1 MTDPALNARYSAF
14 VRAGW
19 PAAAAL
25 PPQHARD
32 ALYGAVLAWRAG
44 ERAAAQT
51 WAARAAALDDAP
63 LYAECAA
70 YLRRAA
76 EHGPTQAYATAE
88 GFGQFIRG
96 GGNVPLY
103 QRTSAALAEVYA
115 RYEALR
121 LLDVGTGDGLALLPA
136 LNAHVAQVD
145 VVEPSAALLAGLAA
159 ALQARGVA
167 HTLSPV
173 TLQQFAA
180 AHADDH
186 WALAQAT
193 FSLQSISFDE
203 RPAALAWLRAHC
215 DRVLIAEFDAPDF
228 REAAA
233 PDRFAYVAERY
244 ARGLAEYPAGSA
256 AVQGFLM
263 PVMFGYFDAGA
274 ARANYEQPAA
284 EWAQALRAAG
294 FSSVELRPL
303 YAYFWADAVLL
314 DAR

>member
-1 MTDPALNARYSAF
+1 MTALPLSARYA
-14 VRAGW
+14 ALQQGGW

-25 PPQHARD
+25 PPAGALD
-32 ALYGAVLAWRAG
+32 ALYGAVLAWHAG
-44 ERAAAQT
+44 DRAAART
-51 WAARAAALDDAP
+51 WAEQAAARDAAP

-96 GGNVPLY
+96 GGNLPLY
-103 QRTSAALAEVYA
+103 ERTSAALAEVY
-115 RYEALR
+115 RQYQALR

-136 LNAHVAQVD
+136 LNAHVAHVD
-145 VVEPSAALLAGLAA
+145 SVEPSAALLAGLAA
-159 ALQARGVA
+159 ALDARGVA
-167 HTLSPV
+167 HTLYPV

-180 AHADDH
+180 AHPAEH

-193 FSLQSISFDE
+193 FSLQSIAFDE
-203 RPAALAWLRAHC
+203 RPAALAWLRTHC

-274 ARANYEQPAA
+274 ARTNYEQPIA

-294 FSSVELRPL
+294 FASVKTRPL